1 MQLQKWPFLAIL
13 VTKMAKNGQEMA
25 KNSKIDAKGCLR
37 VLLTIIKARINKNQ
51 IFGQF
56 WQFKVFFHLT
66 KLSHVGTL
74 KLCQKMPAKIL
85 RELHR
90 HNHSFRRK

>member
-56 WQFKVFFHLT
+56 WQFKVF
-66 KLSHVGTL
+66 LSHLWLHNG
-74 KLCQKMPAKIL
+74 QKWPFFHFNQTVPCGYSKIVS
-85 RELHR
+85 EDA
-90 HNHSFRRK
+90 